1 MQKAD
6 ISVSAHVQNIGWQN
20 PVGNGAIAGTTGRS
34 LCIEALKLQWN
45 GPVSGDLDI
54 SSHVQGEG
62 WQSWVYSGNI
72 PGSVGKS
79 LRVEAV
85 KFKLSGKASSYYV
98 VWYRAHVEGI
108 GWLGWAQNGAKSG
121 TEGVSRRIEA
131 ILISVLPKGASASGS
146 TSNAFMDATS
156 LDTVLGVPRMN
167 ILGWLNRHLYDGYYL
182 GTPFATIPSGFSPE
196 SCMYPNGSRRW
207 DGYVG
212 QNCAGFVAHV
222 YQSAGGHLAPIAVNN
237 NHSPWNGGPGG
248 GAYINAWRWYGYA
261 IDFGAHV
268 YTFNTV
274 RDMLASGVVRKGDII
289 FFKTAPGIDCHIGIF
304 WGDSS
309 SDNKIWHQISPR
321 NTISACFNNA
331 NKGEVNQQVCILR

>member
-1 MQKAD
+1 
-6 ISVSAHVQNIGWQN
+6 
-20 PVGNGAIAGTTGRS
+20 
-34 LCIEALKLQWN
+34 
-45 GPVSGDLDI
+45 
-54 SSHVQGEG
+54 
-62 WQSWVYSGNI
+62 
-72 PGSVGKS
+72 
-79 LRVEAV
+79 
-85 KFKLSGKASSYYV
+85 
-98 VWYRAHVEGI
+98 
-108 GWLGWAQNGAKSG
+108 
-121 TEGVSRRIEA
+121 
-131 ILISVLPKGASASGS
+131 
-146 TSNAFMDATS
+146 MDATS

-261 IDFGAHV
+261 IDSGAHV

-289 FFKTAPGIDCHIGIF
+289 FFMTAPGIDCHIGIF
-304 WGDSS
+304 WEIARATIRSGTRFLLAIPLVLVLTMPIRAKLISRFAYF
-309 SDNKIWHQISPR
+309 DN
-321 NTISACFNNA
+321 
-331 NKGEVNQQVCILR
+331 E